1 MSRRLEINDQ
11 NREALWQQC
20 VQFHGHVCGGL
31 TIGFQAAFLAARRL
45 KLSYSTDEEIV
56 CISENDACGVD
67 AVQVLLGCSAGKG
80 NLLFHL
86 RGKQAFTIWN
96 RTSGEGIRLML
107 KAMPNMSPEE
117 RQSYLM
123 QTDPSELFTIMP
135 PQIQLPQPAS
145 IYQSITCQACAE
157 NAAEPF
163 IRMQQGKAYC
173 LDCYDQPKRL
183 VRIDKES
190 L

>member
-1 MSRRLEINDQ
+1 MSRRLEINYQ
-11 NREALWQQC
+11 NKEALWQQC
-20 VQFHGHVCGGL
+20 VQFHGHSCGGL
-31 TIGFQAAFLAARRL
+31 TIGFQAAYLAAE
-45 KLSYSTDEEIV
+45 KLELSHSTDEEIV

-107 KAMPNMSPEE
+107 KPMPEMPREK
-117 RQSYLM
+117 RQEYLM
-123 QTDPSELFTIMP
+123 QADPAQLFAMMP
-135 PQIQLPQPAS
+135 PQIELPQSAS
-145 IYQSITCQACAE
+145 IYESIPCQACGE

-163 IRMQQGKAYC
+163 MRMQQGKAYC
-173 LDCYDQPKRL
+173 LDCYVQPK
-183 VRIDKES
+183 S
-190 L
+190 LSRMEKK